1 MIIYMMETIA
11 LIAKNNPQFSV
22 ITPTRVGET
31 ERGKYLVYE
40 NKNEIDERIKQ

>member
-1 MIIYMMETIA
+1 MMETIA

-22 ITPTRVGET
+22 ITPTRVGES

-40 NKNEIDERIKQ
+40 INKANETDK